1 VIPRAK
7 PVDNAMPA
15 PLRAAFIGPRRSG
28 GSSWKVQLIWLGG
41 GCPAMTSVI
50 PFDDLYLK
58 EGG

>member
-1 VIPRAK
+1 
-7 PVDNAMPA
+7 
-15 PLRAAFIGPRRSG
+15 
-28 GSSWKVQLIWLGG
+28 VQLIWLGG